1 MRRFALSLMMSA
13 LMMGA
18 MSLMT
23 IASAQSEDN
32 WLTDS
37 WNSVKD
43 FSIEQKD
50 KAVAQS
56 QSAMDKF
63 DAQMDLLDA
72 EASKDSAEMSA
83 GWEETK
89 SQLAELR
96 DNAQAKLDQLGDAS
110 ADTWD
115 GVKQE
120 FGDAVQ
126 KLEEA
131 YNNARSDM

>member
-13 LMMGA
+13 LMLSA

-23 IASAQSEDN
+23 VAGAQSEDT
-32 WLTDS
+32 WLSET

-43 FSIEQKD
+43 FTIEQKD
-50 KAVAQS
+50 KAVAES
-56 QSAMDKF
+56 QSAMDRF

-83 GWEETK
+83 GWEDTK
-89 SQLAELR
+89 AQLAELR
-96 DNAQAKLDQLGDAS
+96 GKAQTKLDRLGDAS

-115 GVKQE
+115 DVKQE

-126 KLEEA
+126 ELEDA
-131 YNNARSDM
+131 YNKARSNM